1 MSLINQMLRD
11 LDQRQRRR
19 STPLD
24 GVLANLMPAEL
35 LPRELKAHPAL
46 PWMLSAALFS
56 ALLLW
61 HREANI
67 DIGAAKSVP
76 FRAVAPVAVQ
86 APEVVAAIEAAPAR
100 VEAGAAALLG
110 VTPSALASAA
120 VAAAPTMTTPVA
132 VAAAPQP
139 PPSARQ
145 DTVAAVNS
153 ALAVPHPV
161 PAIDSDAQSRLV
173 EPAAP
178 SSAMEAES
186 ELVENPGTMHISRT
200 PSPRSDDQVAA
211 IQQAEQAFAHGDT
224 AGGLARLKAAAA
236 RFHGDEKL
244 HLFYARHLLQA
255 GRSAEAETTLL
266 DGLKQAPRAAA
277 LAQMLAHLRYD
288 AGDSAGALAVLSRS
302 APPVAQALEYHE
314 FLAALQ
320 QRQGD
325 HAAAVATYREV
336 LQAAPS
342 HGTAWMGLAISLAA
356 LDARREAV
364 AAFTQARTSGTL
376 SQTMDTYAATEIARL
391 QAAP

>member
-24 GVLANLMPAEL
+24 GVLANLLPAEL

-46 PWMLSAALFS
+46 PWMLSAALFG

-61 HREANI
+61 HRDANI

-76 FRAVAPVAVQ
+76 FRTVAPVAVQ
-86 APEVVAAIEAAPAR
+86 APEVVVGIEAAPAR
-100 VEAGAAALLG
+100 VEAGAAALVG
-110 VTPSALASAA
+110 ATPSALTSAA
-120 VAAAPTMTTPVA
+120 VAAAPTITTPVA
-132 VAAAPQP
+132 VAATPQP
-139 PPSARQ
+139 PARQ
-145 DTVAAVNS
+145 DTEAAVNS
-153 ALAVPHPV
+153 ALAVPPAV
-161 PAIDSDAQSRLV
+161 PATDGDAQSRLV
-173 EPAAP
+173 ETAVP

-211 IQQAEQAFAHGDT
+211 IQQAEQAFARGDT
-224 AGGLARLKAAAA
+224 AGGLARLKTAAA
-236 RFHGDEKL
+236 RFHGNEKL
-244 HLFYARHLLQA
+244 HLVYARHLLQA
-255 GRSAEAETTLL
+255 GRNAEAETTLR

-288 AGDSAGALAVLSRS
+288 AGDSAGALAVLTRS